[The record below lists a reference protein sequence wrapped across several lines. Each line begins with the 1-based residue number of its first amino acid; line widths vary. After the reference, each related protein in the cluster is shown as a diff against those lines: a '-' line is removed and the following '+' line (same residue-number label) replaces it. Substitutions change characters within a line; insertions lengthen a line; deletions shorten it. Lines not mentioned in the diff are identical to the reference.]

1 MKEAP
6 FAKNM
11 TMSLVFEKVAPE
23 AEAGAQKKDLGSE
36 TPVFRTTLII
46 LIISNEEIK
55 DRKMCKSL
63 KDLNLLIKEF
73 IQTIEN

>member
-1 MKEAP
+1 
-6 FAKNM
+6 
-11 TMSLVFEKVAPE
+11 MSLVFEKVAPE

-46 LIISNEEIK
+46 SNEEIK

>member
-11 TMSLVFEKVAPE
+11 TMLLVFEKVAPE

-36 TPVFRTTLII
+36 TPVFRTT

>member
-46 LIISNEEIK
+46 SNEEIK
-55 DRKMCKSL
+55 DMKMCKFL
-63 KDLNLLIKEF
+63 KNV
-73 IQTIEN
+73 N

>member
-46 LIISNEEIK
+46 SNEEIK
-55 DRKMCKSL
+55 GRKMCKSL

>member
-23 AEAGAQKKDLGSE
+23 GEAGAQKKDLGSE
-36 TPVFRTTLII
+36 TPVFRTT

>member
-46 LIISNEEIK
+46 SNEEIK